1 MFDLVCF
8 ISYVFFVCFFYMF
21 VFVCFFCM
29 FLLHMFFFQ
38 FYMFYSHAITV
49 NTTTGQLASHP
60 AMCRL
65 NMCILLCAAGL
76 EPEGTRGR
84 RGTQGAGRED
94 IGGGHQDAKGDAG
107 GRMQGRKDD
116 VGTPRAGHN
125 GQDARAQRMGQ

>member
-1 MFDLVCF
+1 
-8 ISYVFFVCFFYMF
+8 
-21 VFVCFFCM
+21 
-29 FLLHMFFFQ
+29 
-38 FYMFYSHAITV
+38 MFYSHAITV

-65 NMCILLCAAGL
+65 NMCILLCAVGL

-125 GQDARAQRMGQ
+125 GQDVRAQRTGQ

>member
-1 MFDLVCF
+1 MFFLYVFF
-8 ISYVFFVCFFYMF
+8 ICLFLYVFFVCFYFI
-21 VFVCFFCM
+21 C
-29 FLLHMFFFQ
+29 FFFQ

-76 EPEGTRGR
+76 EPEGTRGC

>member
-1 MFDLVCF
+1 
-8 ISYVFFVCFFYMF
+8 
-21 VFVCFFCM
+21 
-29 FLLHMFFFQ
+29 
-38 FYMFYSHAITV
+38 MFYSHAITV

-76 EPEGTRGR
+76 EPEGTRGH

-94 IGGGHQDAKGDAG
+94 IGGGHQNAKGDAG

>member
-1 MFDLVCF
+1 MFYFICF
-8 ISYVFFVCFFYMF
+8 FLYVFFICLFLYVFFICFYFI
-21 VFVCFFCM
+21 C
-29 FLLHMFFFQ
+29 FFFQ
-38 FYMFYSHAITV
+38 FHMFYSHAITV

-125 GQDARAQRMGQ
+125 GQDVRAQRTGQ

>member
-1 MFDLVCF
+1 MFYFICF
-8 ISYVFFVCFFYMF
+8 FLYVFFICLFLYVFFICFYFI
-21 VFVCFFCM
+21 C
-29 FLLHMFFFQ
+29 FFFQ
-38 FYMFYSHAITV
+38 FHMFYSHAITV

-116 VGTPRAGHN
+116 MGTPRAGHN

>member
-1 MFDLVCF
+1 MFFLYVFF
-8 ISYVFFVCFFYMF
+8 ICLFLYVFFVCFYFI
-21 VFVCFFCM
+21 C
-29 FLLHMFFFQ
+29 FFFQ

-65 NMCILLCAAGL
+65 NICILLCAAGL

-84 RGTQGAGRED
+84 RGTQGAGRKD

-116 VGTPRAGHN
+116 VGTPCAGHN
-125 GQDARAQRMGQ
+125 GQDARAQRTGQ